1 MTDTTPDPTLLR
13 WITLL
18 RWVALTLALL
28 GVVWD
33 VVTGWWYFLPG
44 PSGEWSRLAI
54 PAAAV
59 GGIPAGLFALLFYLI
74 ARKPVSKL
82 GLPILAAAILSALLP
97 VLLALFDRWH

>member
-1 MTDTTPDPTLLR
+1 MDTTPDPALLR

-18 RWVALTLALL
+18 RWVALILAVL
-28 GVVWD
+28 GVTWD
-33 VVTGWWYFLPG
+33 VVTGWWYFFPG

-74 ARKPVSKL
+74 ARKPATRL
-82 GLPILAAAILSALLP
+82 RFPILTAAVLSALLP
-97 VLLALFDRWH
+97 FLLAAYDRWH